1 MILARWTFALI
12 LGLAAQAGGP
22 SSESDSGLTA
32 AEKEQLQ
39 KEQKIDSRIKIY
51 ETASTR
57 LFKALEANV
66 LKEDFQSVP
75 ACLKTWT
82 SLLDLAVEDIN
93 ANASRKKKSKAL
105 IRYEIQL
112 RKALAD
118 VQGFKIRA
126 PVDEQ
131 DEFDAFLNRAEEIRK
146 KFVDILFPG

>member
-1 MILARWTFALI
+1 MVPIHWSFVLI
-12 LGLAAQAGGP
+12 LGLAVQAGGP
-22 SSESDSGLTA
+22 SLDSDAGLTN

-39 KEQKIDSRIKIY
+39 REQKIDNRIKIY
-51 ETASTR
+51 EAASTR
-57 LFKALEANV
+57 WFKTLETQV

-75 ACLKTWT
+75 ASLKSWT
-82 SLLDLAVEDIN
+82 ALLDLAMQDIN

-112 RKALAD
+112 RKELGE

-126 PVDEQ
+126 PVDQQ
-131 DEFDAFLNRAEEIRK
+131 DEFDAFLSHAEEIRK